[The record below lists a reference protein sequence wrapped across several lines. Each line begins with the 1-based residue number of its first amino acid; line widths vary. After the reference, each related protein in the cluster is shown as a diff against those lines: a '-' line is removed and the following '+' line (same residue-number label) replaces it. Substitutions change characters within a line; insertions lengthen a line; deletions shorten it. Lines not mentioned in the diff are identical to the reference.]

1 MNRERLL
8 LVDGMNLLFQ
18 MFFGMPARIVNSQ
31 GRAVQGILGFTGA
44 LKKTIAMV
52 RPTRILAVFD
62 GEHGNPRTSI
72 SADYKANRPDLS
84 EVPDDENPFS
94 QIDDIYRVLS
104 FMKIPCYETRVYEA
118 DDVIASYAD
127 ALKAGMEI
135 VICSHDSD
143 FFQLIG
149 PGVSVIRYRGEKSV
163 LCDEAWLMEK
173 YGITGS
179 MYADFK
185 CLTGDSADN
194 IRGLDGVG
202 PKTAS
207 VLINRFGSLDG
218 LVSGYASIERERLR
232 GIVAAGLETL
242 ALNRSLIYMK
252 RDIELPVAA
261 QELGFEDNGMG
272 TMDILKALGIMP

>member
-1 MNRERLL
+1 
-8 LVDGMNLLFQ
+8 
-18 MFFGMPARIVNSQ
+18 
-31 GRAVQGILGFTGA
+31 
-44 LKKTIAMV
+44 
-52 RPTRILAVFD
+52 
-62 GEHGNPRTSI
+62 
-72 SADYKANRPDLS
+72 
-84 EVPDDENPFS
+84 
-94 QIDDIYRVLS
+94 
-104 FMKIPCYETRVYEA
+104 MKIPCYETRVYEA

-127 ALKAGMEI
+127 ALRAGMDI

-149 PGVSVIRYRGEKSV
+149 PGVSVLRYRGEKSV
-163 LCDEAWLMEK
+163 LCDEVWLMEK

-202 PKTAS
+202 PKRAS
-207 VLINRFGSLDG
+207 LLINRFGSLDG

-232 GIVAAGLETL
+232 GIVAAGQETL

-261 QELGFEDNGMG
+261 QELGFEENGMG
-272 TMDILKALGIMP
+272 TMDILRALEILP